1 MRRDKMAAEFL
12 NDARKEIEGRTED
25 FYEEL
30 KSFYRGNGEA
40 EQNLMEQTTQPF
52 WESLRL
58 SRKRLQQRDLTVAM
72 DMQESPQPADYEGP
86 KKDGYDYTCRRTK
99 AVKMQRTYYRKG
111 EKIAS
116 LKTPEIV
123 EANFLKAD
131 VQGDMAVCPN
141 CGHEGKLSSYIDG
154 CDACGA
160 KFLVSDFGTKVS
172 GFSLEEDTRQKSISN
187 FIKAGVTV
195 GIIAAAL
202 ALLAIC
208 AGGIMFLLLALGR
221 NGYNAVKAAAVMM
234 LGIGFAPVF
243 FRSLFFMAIIFV
255 VMIAVME
262 AHRKPKIRDESKVKA
277 LIPEFSTGDF
287 LQNLEYQ
294 LRMFHMADA
303 AEQVRF
309 FATCDMDSTVAGYQN
324 VVDCC
329 VCGVRFLEAE
339 AVGDRYRLSVEVKMR
354 LTLDTGKKIKN
365 RYENLRLELEGR
377 QQIVSQHSKA
387 LREYKCPN
395 CGGSVDILGG
405 GVCAYCNTAV
415 DYRNFGWIIT
425 SYTNLGQPENPYAK
439 ILAAA
444 LGTYGIILCASLVLM
459 IHSEDGKNALEIW
472 QSLGRSSEYLE
483 AVRQDIIYPD
493 DVLEGITETD
503 SEEGRFT
510 SKKVYVCGD
519 SEAAKEAYKEALLE
533 RGFLEMQQYPEGFSV
548 FKIEDP
554 SEYIVDEEEEMF
566 YLVIRVE
573 NASEGITVS
582 ATLVDENWDP
592 VQ

>member
-1 MRRDKMAAEFL
+1 MATDFL
-12 NDARKEIEGRTED
+12 NDARREIEGRTED
-25 FYEEL
+25 FYGEL
-30 KSFYRGNGEA
+30 KAFYQGNAKA

-52 WESLRL
+52 WQSLCL
-58 SRKRLQQRDLTVAM
+58 SGKRLQQRNLTVDM
-72 DMQESPQPADYEGP
+72 EMQEPVRPADYDGP
-86 KKDGYDYTCRRTK
+86 KKDGYDYTCHRTK
-99 AVKMQRTYYRKG
+99 AVKMRRTYYRKG
-111 EKIAS
+111 KKIAT

-131 VQGDMAVCPN
+131 VQGDMAICPN

-160 KFLVSDFGTKVS
+160 KFLVGDFETKVS
-172 GFSLEEDTRQKSISN
+172 GFSLEEDARQKSISN

-195 GIIAAAL
+195 GIVAVAL

-221 NGYNAVKAAAVMM
+221 NGYNAVKAAAAMM

-255 VMIAVME
+255 VMSVVME
-262 AHRKPKIRDESKVKA
+262 KHRKPKIQDESKVKA
-277 LIPEFSTGDF
+277 LIPQFSTGNF

-294 LRMFHMADA
+294 LRMIHMADT

-309 FATCDMDSTVAGYQN
+309 FAVCDLTGTVERYQN

-329 VCGVRFLEAE
+329 ICGVRFLKAE
-339 AVGDRYRLSVEVKMR
+339 AVENRYRLSVEVKMR
-354 LTLDTGKKIKN
+354 LTQDMGRKIRN
-365 RYENLRLELEGR
+365 RYEKPRLELEGR
-377 QQIVSQHSKA
+377 QEIVTQHGKA

-405 GVCAYCNTAV
+405 GVCDYCNAAV

-425 SYTNLGQPENPYAK
+425 SYTNLGKPENPYAK

-444 LGTYGIILCASLVLM
+444 LGIYGIILAFSLVLM
-459 IHSEDGKNALEIW
+459 ICSEDGKETLEIW
-472 QSLGRSSEYLE
+472 QSIGRSSEYLE
-483 AVRQDIIYPD
+483 AVKQDIVYPD
-493 DVLEGITETD
+493 DVLEGLAETD
-503 SEEGRFT
+503 SEEGIFASAKT
-510 SKKVYVCGD
+510 YACGD
-519 SEAAKEAYKEALLE
+519 SEAVKEAYHEALLE
-533 RGFLEMQQYPEGFSV
+533 SGFIELQQYPEGFAV
-548 FKIEDP
+548 YKIEDP
-554 SEYIVDEEEEMF
+554 SEYAVDEEEEMF
-566 YLVIRVE
+566 YLVICAE
-573 NASEGITVS
+573 NAPEGITVT

-592 VQ
+592 VQE